1 MESINSQEK
10 QQESDKFNKK
20 RISYK
25 NESENE
31 NVN

>member
-1 MESINSQEK
+1 MESINSEEK
-10 QQESDKFNKK
+10 QQESVKFYKK